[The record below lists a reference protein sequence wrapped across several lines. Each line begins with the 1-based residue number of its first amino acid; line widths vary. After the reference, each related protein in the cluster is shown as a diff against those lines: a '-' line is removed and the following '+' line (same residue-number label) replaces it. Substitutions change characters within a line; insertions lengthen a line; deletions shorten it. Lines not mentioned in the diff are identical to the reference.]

1 MGRFLGPPLGGPG
14 SWCYLC
20 QLWYAYYS
28 SKDLL
33 LHRQITGEICF
44 RKPLFKQLLRGSAV
58 FTHAQ
63 FSIHTPLLL
72 FLHLHRKSQALP
84 SWDRRY
90 HPHIFQM
97 YFSLDMRAGIKY
109 AQKKKDC
116 SPVVRWPCRGDE
128 QTPETIY
135 RTNTVLCL
143 GRRGKVS
150 KIQKVKGQKFSICVF
165 IALSISELLAEWR
178 KGQRQSGPCLSCSS
192 G

>member
-33 LHRQITGEICF
+33 LHRQITGEIFF

-109 AQKKKDC
+109 AQKEKTAVLLCDDLVEEMSKLQKL
-116 SPVVRWPCRGDE
+116 STE
-128 QTPETIY
+128 QTQFC
-135 RTNTVLCL
+135 VWA
-143 GRRGKVS
+143 GGGS
-150 KIQKVKGQKFSICVF
+150 KQNPKG
-165 IALSISELLAEWR
+165 
-178 KGQRQSGPCLSCSS
+178 
-192 G
+192 